1 MPSSTP
7 ASATSEPA
15 RGVRNGRA
23 GRVARRRLWRR
34 LTLSARVGFAVVAVI
49 CSAAAA
55 PALITPADP
64 EQVDILSR
72 LAPPSERHPLGTDH
86 IGRDLLSRLVYGARV
101 SLLVA
106 AASVGGAAAV
116 GVAVGLLAGYYG
128 RWVDGAAMRLVDTFL
143 AFPAILLALALVAA
157 LGAGVTSVIVALVLV
172 FWTQYARV
180 VRAVTL
186 AEKEKAY
193 VEAARAIGAGDL
205 RILLRHIL
213 PSVVSPVV
221 ILATLGMGTAVV
233 AESTLSFLGMG
244 VQPPAPSWG
253 WTLAFGTRYLRDAP
267 HIATFSGLA
276 IMATVL
282 GFNLVGDGIRD
293 LLDPK
298 FRPQ

>member
-1 MPSSTP
+1 MPSLIR
-7 ASATSEPA
+7 ASATSR
-15 RGVRNGRA
+15 RGQA
-23 GRVARRRLWRR
+23 LRR
-34 LTLSARVGFAVVAVI
+34 LTLSAKVGIVVLAVI
-49 CSAAAA
+49 CLAAGV
-55 PALITPADP
+55 PVLFTRGNP
-64 EQVDILSR
+64 ETVDIIAR
-72 LAPPSERHPLGTDH
+72 LAPPSAGHPLGTDH
-86 IGRDLLSRLVYGARV
+86 LGRDLLSRLVYGARI

-106 AASVGGAAAV
+106 IASVGGAVAI
-116 GVAVGLLAGYYG
+116 GVILGLLAGYYG
-128 RWVDGAAMRLVDTFL
+128 RWVDGATMRVVDTFL
-143 AFPAILLALALVAA
+143 AFPAILLALALVAV
-157 LGAGVTSVIVALVLV
+157 LGAGATSVIVALALV

-213 PSVVSPVV
+213 PNVLSPVI

-282 GFNLVGDGIRD
+282 GFNLLGDGIRD

>member
-1 MPSSTP
+1 
-7 ASATSEPA
+7 
-15 RGVRNGRA
+15 
-23 GRVARRRLWRR
+23 
-34 LTLSARVGFAVVAVI
+34 LSARVGAAVI
-49 CSAAAA
+49 AAIALVAAA
-55 PALITPADP
+55 PVLITRANP
-64 EQVDILSR
+64 EALDILSR
-72 LAPPSERHPLGTDH
+72 LTPPTAGHPLGTDH
-86 IGRDLLSRLVYGARV
+86 LGRDLLSRLVHGARI
-101 SLLVA
+101 SLFVA
-106 AASVGGAAAV
+106 VVSVGGAVAI
-116 GVAVGLLAGYYG
+116 GVVLGLLAGFYG
-128 RWVDGAAMRLVDTFL
+128 RWVDAATMRLVDTFL
-143 AFPAILLALALVAA
+143 AFPAILLALALVAV
-157 LGAGVTSVIVALVLV
+157 LGAGVTSVIIALALV

-193 VEAARAIGAGDL
+193 VEGARAIGAGDA

-213 PSVVSPVV
+213 PNVLSPVI

-267 HIATFSGLA
+267 HVATFSGLA

-282 GFNLVGDGIRD
+282 GFNLLGDGIRD

>member
-1 MPSSTP
+1 M
-7 ASATSEPA
+7 SAK
-15 RGVRNGRA
+15 
-23 GRVARRRLWRR
+23 
-34 LTLSARVGFAVVAVI
+34 VGAAVI
-49 CSAAAA
+49 AAIVLAAAA
-55 PALITPADP
+55 PALITRVNP
-64 EQVDILSR
+64 ETLDILSR
-72 LAPPSERHPLGTDH
+72 LAPPAAGHPLGTDH
-86 IGRDLLSRLVYGARV
+86 LGRDLLSRLVHGARL

-106 AASVGGAAAV
+106 VVSVGGAV
-116 GVAVGLLAGYYG
+116 LIGVVLGLLAGFYG
-128 RWVDGAAMRLVDTFL
+128 RWVDAATMRLVDTFL
-143 AFPAILLALALVAA
+143 AFPAILLALALVAV
-157 LGAGVTSVIVALVLV
+157 LGAGVTSVIIALALV

-193 VEAARAIGAGDL
+193 VEGARAIGAGDL

-213 PSVVSPVV
+213 PNVLSPVI
-221 ILATLGMGTAVV
+221 ILATLGMGSAVV

-282 GFNLVGDGIRD
+282 GFNLLGDGIRD